1 MEQRGV
7 WQDLSGGV
15 RAFVTVHSSWVLR
28 QRGEAARHEAYAGF
42 VEDLSLLRGVRL
54 ACSPSPIERNVRQVR
69 TDFPQ

>member
-42 VEDLSLLRGVRL
+42 VQDLTLLRGVRL
-54 ACSPSPIERNVRQVR
+54 
-69 TDFPQ
+69 